1 MGMHRN
7 KSNNYGTPVSG
18 SDGGWQTVYTGF
30 ALIMLCFF
38 IMLTSFASLQQSKI
52 TQFVRS
58 FSNAVTVFDGGRAL
72 EPGETIINSDAV
84 MVDKE
89 NQLALLFEKVNL
101 QGQMAGLKDLD
112 VRKSPK
118 GVVITLADKMLFPSG
133 KAIFSEK
140 AHPLLRKITA
150 IIQNVKVPVE
160 IEGHTDDVP
169 INSVDYPSNWELSTA
184 RAVNVLR
191 YMAEKEGVALNLLSA
206 LGKSQYHPVVPNISV
221 ENRNRNRRVEII
233 FKPESSE

>member
-1 MGMHRN
+1 MGMHRR
-7 KSNNYGTPVSG
+7 KSNDDGRPVCG
-18 SDGGWQTVYTGF
+18 SDKGWQTVYTGF

-52 TQFVRS
+52 TRFAKS
-58 FSNAVTVFDGGRAL
+58 FSNAVTVFDGGRSL
-72 EPGETIINSDAV
+72 EPGETMISRDVA

-101 QGQMAGLKDLD
+101 QGRMAGLKDLD

-150 IIQNVKVPVE
+150 IIQNLKVPVE
-160 IEGHTDDVP
+160 IEGHTDDLP
-169 INSVDYPSNWELSTA
+169 IKSADYPSNWELSTA

-191 YMAEKEGVALNLLSA
+191 YMAEKEGVEMNLLSA
-206 LGKSQYHPVVPNISV
+206 LGKSRYHPVVPNISV
-221 ENRNRNRRVEII
+221 ENRSRNRRVEII